1 MLPVLRTEQLDMNR
15 LRAAAAAAATALV
28 AALAVTAL
36 QTPASAAE
44 VLVNG
49 GLESGSLSP
58 WSCTGGLGSVV
69 STPVRTGTKALQ
81 GAASASDNAKC
92 TQTVSVVS
100 GTQYTLSAWV
110 RGNYVY
116 LGVNGGTATWT
127 PSAANWTQLTLT
139 FTAASSSIQVYLHGW
154 YGQGTYF
161 ADDISLQGQ
170 GGTGPQVPGAP
181 GNPSAGSI
189 TNTSVALSWGASSG
203 TVSGYRVY
211 EGGTVVSSPTGTSAT
226 ISGLGACTTHTYSV
240 AAYNSAGESAR
251 SGSVTVTTTG
261 CGTGVPGVPGDF
273 RVTGATDTSLSLAWN
288 ASSGTVTGYRVYEGT
303 TLRTTVTGLA
313 ATLSGLGTCSS
324 HTYTVRAYNGTGES
338 AAATVSGTTTG
349 CTTGTLPKH
358 LLTGYWQNFVNG
370 ATPLRLSSV
379 PTTYDIVAVAF
390 ADAVAGTPGA
400 VSFHVDAGLSSALG
414 GYTAAQFKADVATL
428 KSRNQKV
435 ILSVGG
441 ELGSV
446 SVSSSAAATNFANTL
461 YNLITE
467 YGFNGVDI
475 DLENGLNAT
484 YMEQALRNLRSRV
497 GSGLIIT
504 MAPQTIDMQST
515 GAGYFSLAL
524 AIKDI
529 LTIVHT
535 QFYNSGSM
543 LGCDQQFAYSQATIN
558 FLTALACIQL
568 QSALRPDQIAL
579 GLPAT
584 TQAAGGG
591 YVSPTVVNN
600 ALNCLAAG
608 TNCGSFVPPA
618 RWPSIRGAMTWSINW
633 DASNGYNFAN
643 TVHNHLVTM
652 P

>member
-1 MLPVLRTEQLDMNR
+1 MNR
-15 LRAAAAAAATALV
+15 LRTAAAALAAALVTTFAV
-28 AALAVTAL
+28 AALPA
-36 QTPASAAE
+36 PASAAE

-49 GLESGSLSP
+49 GLETGSLSP
-58 WSCTGGLGSVV
+58 WTCTGNLGSVV
-69 STPVRTGTKALQ
+69 STPVRTGTKAMQ
-81 GAASASDNAKC
+81 GAASAADNAKC
-92 TQTVSVVS
+92 SQTVSVVS

-110 RGNYVY
+110 RGSYVY
-116 LGVNGGTATWT
+116 LGVNGGASTWT
-127 PSAANWTQLTLT
+127 PNATNWTQLTLT

-154 YGQGTYF
+154 YGTGTYF
-161 ADDISLQGQ
+161 ADDVSLQGQ
-170 GGTGPQVPGAP
+170 GGNNPTVPGTP
-181 GNPSAGSI
+181 GTPTAGSI
-189 TNTSVALSWGASSG
+189 TNTSVALNWGASSG
-203 TVSGYRVY
+203 TVTGYRVY
-211 EGGTVVSSPTGTSAT
+211 EGSTVRATVTGTSTT
-226 ISGLGACTTHTYSV
+226 ISGLAACSAHTYAV
-240 AAYNSAGESAR
+240 AAYNSAGESPR
-251 SGSVTVTTTG
+251 SGTVTVTTTG
-261 CGTGVPGVPGDF
+261 CGTGVPGTPGN
-273 RVTGATDTSLSLAWN
+273 VTVGGATNTSLNVSWS
-288 ASSGTVTGYRVYEGT
+288 ASSGTVTGYRVYEGST
-303 TLRTTVTGLA
+303 VRATVTGTSTTIGGLA
-313 ATLSGLGTCSS
+313 TCSS
-324 HTYTVRAYNGTGES
+324 HTYTVRAYNASGES
-338 AAATVSGTTTG
+338 SASASASGTTTG

-390 ADAVAGTPGA
+390 ADAVSGTPGA
-400 VSFHVDAGLSSALG
+400 VTFNVDSGLSSALG
-414 GYTAAQFKADVATL
+414 GYTNAQFRTDVATL
-428 KSRNQKV
+428 KGRNQKV

-446 SVSSSAAATNFANTL
+446 SVSSSAAATNFANSL
-461 YNLITE
+461 YTLITD

-524 AIKDI
+524 NIRDI

-543 LGCDQQFAYSQATIN
+543 LGCDQQFAYSQATVN

-591 YVSPTVVNN
+591 YVSPSVVNN

-618 RWPSIRGAMTWSINW
+618 RWPTIRGAMTWSINW
-633 DASNGYNFAN
+633 DASNGYNFAT
-643 TVHNHLVTM
+643 TVHNHLVSM